1 MSVYQNSRNFGF
13 ETKENRSRDIY
24 ARSMA
29 VQNVSHGNESSKVRE
44 KNRYRDERVHAR
56 KCATSSPPVLTWPP
70 RREWNL

>member
-1 MSVYQNSRNFGF
+1 
-13 ETKENRSRDIY
+13 
-24 ARSMA
+24 MA
-29 VQNVSHGNESSKVRE
+29 VQSVSHGNESSKVRE